1 MRFPRLASVDCHA
14 NQGLARDRAH
24 WERERMTD
32 TIGWIGI
39 GSMGHRMSRHLVTA
53 GHPLVV
59 ADAASTE
66 RAPPGAKVAAS
77 NAEVAGLADTVILSL
92 PDGNVSQ
99 AVAREIAAAAPRK
112 VKTVIDTS
120 TIGIAA
126 ARSCAG
132 ILAASGIEYVDA
144 PVAAGTAGADKSTL
158 ATMLACPA
166 ETYERLK
173 PLVSLM
179 GKPFYVGPDPGQGQA
194 VKLLNNFLSA
204 TALAATSEAIAFGVR
219 QNIPMQTI
227 LDILNVST
235 GRNSATDDKF
245 PRRIMH
251 RRYDAGFTA
260 KLQLKDIR
268 RYLENARAAGISD
281 QIADAAVEVWSRMD
295 ADLPGADI
303 CEMYPYTRD
312 GRRTG

>member
-1 MRFPRLASVDCHA
+1 
-14 NQGLARDRAH
+14 
-24 WERERMTD
+24 MTE

-39 GSMGHRMSRHLVTA
+39 GSMGHRMSRHLAAA

-59 ADAASTE
+59 ADAVSTE
-66 RAPPGAKVAAS
+66 RAPPGAAIAES
-77 NAEVAGLADTVILSL
+77 NAEVAARADTVILSL

-99 AVAREIAAAAPRK
+99 AVAREIAASSPRK
-112 VKTVIDTS
+112 VKTVVDTS

-126 ARSCAG
+126 ARNVAE
-132 ILAASGIEYVDA
+132 ILAAAGVAFVDA
-144 PVAAGTAGADKSTL
+144 PVSGGTAGADKATL
-158 ATMLACPA
+158 AIMLACPA
-166 ETYERLK
+166 EAYERLK
-173 PLVSLM
+173 PLMSLM
-179 GKPFYVGPDPGQGQA
+179 GKPFYVGPSPGQGQT

-204 TALAATSEAIAFGVR
+204 TALAATSEAIAFGVG

-227 LDILNVST
+227 LDIVNAST

-251 RRYDAGFTA
+251 GRYDAGFTA

-268 RYLENARAAGISD
+268 LYLENARAAGISD
-281 QIADAAVEVWSRMD
+281 EIADTVVKVWTRMD

-312 GRRTG
+312 GRRKG